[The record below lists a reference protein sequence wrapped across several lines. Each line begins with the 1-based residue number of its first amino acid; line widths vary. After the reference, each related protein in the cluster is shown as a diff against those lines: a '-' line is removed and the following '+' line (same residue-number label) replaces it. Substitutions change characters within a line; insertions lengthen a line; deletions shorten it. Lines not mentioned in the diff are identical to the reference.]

1 MGEFAEVAFTFRF
14 THHHAFSGNI
24 SYIEPDGFLTFL
36 IIWYKQNFYIQE
48 IYFTRDINAD
58 LVYNSLILCAN
69 LIDLQGLQIHWA
81 QKRGGVKIV

>member
-14 THHHAFSGNI
+14 THHGNI

-69 LIDLQGLQIHWA
+69 LIDLQWLQIHWA
-81 QKRGGVKIV
+81 KRGGVKIV